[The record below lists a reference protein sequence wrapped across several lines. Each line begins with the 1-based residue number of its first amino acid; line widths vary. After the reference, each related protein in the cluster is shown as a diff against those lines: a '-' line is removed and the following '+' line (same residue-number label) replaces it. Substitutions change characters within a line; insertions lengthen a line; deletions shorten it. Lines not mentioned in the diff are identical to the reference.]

1 MSQLEITSK
10 NLFNHQDSN
19 SQIINFDN
27 NSFKQDIMGSL
38 LTVKHQNT
46 TQSNGNSISTK
57 TTKVNN
63 NETNGKLY
71 K

>member
-1 MSQLEITSK
+1 
-10 NLFNHQDSN
+10 
-19 SQIINFDN
+19 
-27 NSFKQDIMGSL
+27 MGSL